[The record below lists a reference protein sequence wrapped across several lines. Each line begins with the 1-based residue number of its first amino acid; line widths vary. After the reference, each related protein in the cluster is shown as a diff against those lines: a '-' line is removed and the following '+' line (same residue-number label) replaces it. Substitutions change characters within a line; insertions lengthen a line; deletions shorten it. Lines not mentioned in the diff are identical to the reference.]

1 MSHQLL
7 VADVLARVEA
17 VREEMVEVRR
27 DLHAHPELGWHE
39 VRTTEILE
47 RRLVEAGLS
56 PRVLPTGTGLICD
69 IGSGDSCVALRAD
82 IDALPVPDAVEA
94 PWRSTIDGVAHACG
108 HDVHTSALLGAGL
121 VLAGMARD
129 GQLDRRVRL
138 IFQPAEEV
146 MPGGALGVIAAGGL
160 DGVRRIYGL
169 HCDPRLQ
176 VGQIGLRV
184 GALTAAAD
192 RILVRLTGPGGH
204 TSRPHLTGDLVYALA
219 TLVTELPAALS
230 RRVDPRA
237 GMSLVWGRIT
247 SGSAANAI
255 PARGEAEGTLRCL
268 DVNAWRLAAEL
279 IPSLASQLVAPYG
292 VEVDTEVTHGVP
304 PVMNDAD
311 RDRRTPQRRPPD
323 PRRRR
328 DRPHRPVPRRRGLR
342 LVPGRHPRRD
352 GPPRRPPTRPGNRR
366 RPPHPRLRPL
376 RRSHLPRH
384 DNPHLGR
391 PAGLTC
397 PQDELSAVARA
408 HLLGQADDRISR
420 GGCWWD
426 KSRMMV

>member
-7 VADVLARVEA
+7 VADVLARVEE
-17 VREEMVEVRR
+17 VRETTVELRR

-47 RRLVEAGLS
+47 RVLKDAGLS

-82 IDALPVPDAVEA
+82 IDALPVPDGVEA
-94 PWRSTIDGVAHACG
+94 LWRSTNDGVAHACG
-108 HDVHTSALLGAGL
+108 HDIHTAGLVGAAL

-129 GQLDRRVRL
+129 GVLDRRVRL

-160 DGVRRIYGL
+160 DGVRRIYGV

-176 VGQIGLRV
+176 VGQVGLRV

-192 RILVRLTGPGGH
+192 RILVRLSGPGGH

-255 PARGEAEGTLRCL
+255 PSRGEAEGTLRCL
-268 DVNAWRLAAEL
+268 DVNAWHQAADL
-279 IPSLASQLVAPYG
+279 LPTLASQLVAPYG
-292 VEVDTEVTHGVP
+292 IQVDTEVTHGVP
-304 PVMNDAD
+304 PVMNDPTAID
-311 RDRRTPQRRPPD
+311 I
-323 PRRRR
+323 
-328 DRPHRPVPRRRGLR
+328 LR
-342 LVPGRHPRRD
+342 NAAQQTLGTSAITQTDQSLGGEDFAWYLEHVPGAMARL
-352 GPPRRPPTRPGNRR
+352 GVRPPTLDTTGDLHTPTFD
-366 RPPHPRLRPL
+366 PSEESISLATTL
-376 RRSHLPRH
+376 
-384 DNPHLGR
+384 
-391 PAGLTC
+391 LTT
-397 PQDELSAVARA
+397 AA
-408 HLLGQADDRISR
+408 LLD
-420 GGCWWD
+420 
-426 KSRMMV
+426 

>member
-1 MSHQLL
+1 MGNSRHLL
-7 VADVLARVEA
+7 LSDVAARVEE
-17 VREEMVEVRR
+17 VREQSIAVRR

-39 VRTTEILE
+39 VRTTEVI
-47 RRLVEAGLS
+47 RQQLVDAGLS
-56 PRVLPTGTGLICD
+56 PQVLPTGTGLICD

-82 IDALPVPDAVEA
+82 IDALPVPDAIDN

-108 HDVHTSALLGAGL
+108 HDIHTSALVGAGL

-129 GQLDRRVRL
+129 GLLDRRVRL

-160 DGVRRIYGL
+160 DGVRRIFGL

-176 VGQIGLRV
+176 VGQVGLRV

-268 DVNAWRLAAEL
+268 DVSAWRLAAEL
-279 IPSLASQLVAPYG
+279 IPGLAEQLVAPYG
-292 VEVDTEVTHGVP
+292 VQVDTEVTHGVP
-304 PVMNDAD
+304 PVMNDPAAIEVF
-311 RDRRTPQRRPPD
+311 RTAVSQTLGEDALAQTDQSLGGEDFAWYLEHVPGAMARLGV
-323 PRRRR
+323 
-328 DRPHRPVPRRRGLR
+328 RPVGQESAADLHTPGFDPSEDAITLGTKV
-342 LVPGRHPRRD
+342 LV
-352 GPPRRPPTRPGNRR
+352 
-366 RPPHPRLRPL
+366 
-376 RRSHLPRH
+376 S
-384 DNPHLGR
+384 
-391 PAGLTC
+391 
-397 PQDELSAVARA
+397 SA
-408 HLLGQADDRISR
+408 LLD
-420 GGCWWD
+420 
-426 KSRMMV
+426 

>member
-1 MSHQLL
+1 MTHQLL
-7 VADVLARVEA
+7 VADVLSRVED
-17 VREEMVEVRR
+17 VRDEAIEVRR

-69 IGSGDSCVALRAD
+69 IGSGDTCVALRAD
-82 IDALPVPDAVEA
+82 IDALPVPDAVES

-129 GQLDRRVRL
+129 GQLNRRVRL

-176 VGQIGLRV
+176 VGQVGLRV
-184 GALTAAAD
+184 GSLTAAAD

-204 TSRPHLTGDLVYALA
+204 TSRPHLTADLVYALA
-219 TLVTELPAALS
+219 TVVTELPAALS

-237 GMSLVWGRIT
+237 GMSLIWGRIT

-268 DVNAWRLAAEL
+268 DASAWRLADEILPEL
-279 IPSLASQLVAPYG
+279 AAHLGAPYG
-292 VEVDTEVTHGVP
+292 VEVDTEITHGVP
-304 PVMNDAD
+304 PVINDDGAIGVLTD
-311 RDRRTPQRRPPD
+311 ATRQTLGAGAVAPTDQSLGGED
-323 PRRRR
+323 FAWYLE
-328 DRPHRPVPRRRGLR
+328 H
-342 LVPGRHPRRD
+342 VPGAMARLGVRAPSADTAADLH
-352 GPPRRPPTRPGNRR
+352 TPGFD
-366 RPPHPRLRPL
+366 PSEEAIPL
-376 RRSHLPRH
+376 GITL
-384 DNPHLGR
+384 
-391 PAGLTC
+391 LT
-397 PQDELSAVARA
+397 ATA
-408 HLLGQADDRISR
+408 LLD
-420 GGCWWD
+420 
-426 KSRMMV
+426 

>member
-7 VADVLARVEA
+7 AADILARVEA
-17 VREEMVEVRR
+17 VREEMVDVRR

-39 VRTTEILE
+39 VRTTELLE
-47 RRLVEAGLS
+47 KRLVAAGLS

-69 IGSGDSCVALRAD
+69 IGSGDTCVALRAD
-82 IDALPVPDAVEA
+82 IAAPPVREGVAA
-94 PWRSTIDGVAHACG
+94 PGRSPIDGVAHACG
-108 HDVHTSALLGAGL
+108 HDVHTSALLGAAL

-129 GQLDRRVRL
+129 GQLDRRVRV

-160 DGVRRIYGL
+160 DGVHRIYGL

-176 VGQIGLRV
+176 VGQVGLRV

-204 TSRPHLTGDLVYALA
+204 TSRPHLTADLVYALA
-219 TLVTELPAALS
+219 TLVSELPAALS

-255 PARGEAEGTLRCL
+255 PSRGEAEGTLRCL
-268 DVNAWRLAAEL
+268 DANAWRLAEEL
-279 IPSLASQLVAPYG
+279 IPSLAAQIVRPYG

-304 PVMNDAD
+304 PVMNDPTAINVLHD
-311 RDRRTPQRRPPD
+311 AVQQTLGSSAIAPTDQSLGGEDFAWYLEHTP
-323 PRRRR
+323 
-328 DRPHRPVPRRRGLR
+328 GAMAR
-342 LVPGRHPRRD
+342 LGV
-352 GPPRRPPTRPGNRR
+352 RPPTLETAADLHTPGFS
-366 RPPHPRLRPL
+366 P
-376 RRSHLPRH
+376 SEEAIT
-384 DNPHLGR
+384 LGTTV
-391 PAGLTC
+391 LT
-397 PQDELSAVARA
+397 STA
-408 HLLGQADDRISR
+408 LLD
-420 GGCWWD
+420 
-426 KSRMMV
+426 

>member
-39 VRTTEILE
+39 VRTTELLE
-47 RRLVEAGLS
+47 KKLIGAGLS

-69 IGSGDSCVALRAD
+69 VGSGDSCVALRAD
-82 IDALPVPDAVEA
+82 IDALPVPDGVAA

-108 HDVHTSALLGAGL
+108 HDVHTSALLGAAL

-129 GQLDRRVRL
+129 GHLDRRVRL

-176 VGQIGLRV
+176 VGQVGLRV

-192 RILVRLTGPGGH
+192 RILVRLSGPGGH
-204 TSRPHLTGDLVYALA
+204 TSRPHLTADLVYALA

-255 PARGEAEGTLRCL
+255 PSRGEAEGTLRCL
-268 DVNAWRLAAEL
+268 DVNAWRLAEDL
-279 IPSLASQLVAPYG
+279 IPSLASQLVRPYGG
-292 VEVDTEVTHGVP
+292 VEVDVEVTHGVP
-304 PVMNDAD
+304 PVMNDPTAID
-311 RDRRTPQRRPPD
+311 
-323 PRRRR
+323 
-328 DRPHRPVPRRRGLR
+328 VLR
-342 LVPGRHPRRD
+342 NAVHQTLGSSALAPTDQSLGGEDFAWYMEHVPGAMARL
-352 GPPRRPPTRPGNRR
+352 GVRPPTLDTTGDLHTPTFD
-366 RPPHPRLRPL
+366 P
-376 RRSHLPRH
+376 SEEAIT
-384 DNPHLGR
+384 LGTTV
-391 PAGLTC
+391 LT
-397 PQDELSAVARA
+397 STA
-408 HLLGQADDRISR
+408 LLD
-420 GGCWWD
+420 
-426 KSRMMV
+426 

>member
-1 MSHQLL
+1 MTHQLL

-17 VREEMVEVRR
+17 VREEMVDVRR

-39 VRTTEILE
+39 VRTTALLE
-47 RRLVEAGLS
+47 KRLVEAGLS

-69 IGSGDSCVALRAD
+69 IGSGDTCVALRAD
-82 IDALPVPDAVEA
+82 IDALPVPDGVVE
-94 PWRSTIDGVAHACG
+94 PWQSTIDGVAHACG
-108 HDVHTSALLGAGL
+108 HDVHTSALLGTGL

-160 DGVRRIYGL
+160 DGVRRIYGV

-176 VGQIGLRV
+176 VGQVGLRV

-192 RILVRLTGPGGH
+192 KLLVYLTGPGGH
-204 TSRPHLTGDLVYALA
+204 TSRPHLTADLVYALA
-219 TLVTELPAALS
+219 TLVSQLPAALS

-255 PARGEAEGTLRCL
+255 PSRGEAEGTLRCL
-268 DVNAWRLAAEL
+268 DVNAWRLAEEL
-279 IPSLASQLVAPYG
+279 IPALAEQITRPYG

-304 PVMNDAD
+304 PVMNDATAIAVLQNAVHQTLGSSAVAPTD
-311 RDRRTPQRRPPD
+311 QSLGGEDFAWYLE
-323 PRRRR
+323 
-328 DRPHRPVPRRRGLR
+328 H
-342 LVPGRHPRRD
+342 VPGAMARL
-352 GPPRRPPTRPGNRR
+352 GVRPPTLDTTGDLHTPTF
-366 RPPHPRLRPL
+366 
-376 RRSHLPRH
+376 
-384 DNPHLGR
+384 NPSEEAITVATTL
-391 PAGLTC
+391 LT
-397 PQDELSAVARA
+397 STA
-408 HLLGQADDRISR
+408 LLD
-420 GGCWWD
+420 
-426 KSRMMV
+426 

>member
-39 VRTTEILE
+39 VRTTEVLE

-69 IGSGDSCVALRAD
+69 VGSGDTCLALRAD

-94 PWRSTIDGVAHACG
+94 PWRSTVEGAAHACG
-108 HDVHTSALLGAGL
+108 HDVHTSALLGAGI

-169 HCDPRLQ
+169 HCDPRLE
-176 VGQIGLRV
+176 VGQVGLRV

-204 TSRPHLTGDLVYALA
+204 TSRPHLTADLVYALA

-255 PARGEAEGTLRCL
+255 PSRGEAEGTLRCL
-268 DVNAWRLAAEL
+268 DANAWRLAAEL
-279 IPSLASQLVAPYG
+279 IPTLAAQLVAPYG

-304 PVMNDAD
+304 PVVNEAIAIDVLHNAVQQTLGSGAIAPTD
-311 RDRRTPQRRPPD
+311 QSLGGEDFAWYLE
-323 PRRRR
+323 
-328 DRPHRPVPRRRGLR
+328 H
-342 LVPGRHPRRD
+342 VPGAMARL
-352 GPPRRPPTRPGNRR
+352 GVRPPTLDTAADLHTPGFD
-366 RPPHPRLRPL
+366 P
-376 RRSHLPRH
+376 SEESIS
-384 DNPHLGR
+384 LGTTV
-391 PAGLTC
+391 LT
-397 PQDELSAVARA
+397 SAA
-408 HLLGQADDRISR
+408 LLD
-420 GGCWWD
+420 
-426 KSRMMV
+426 

>member
-7 VADVLARVEA
+7 VADVLARVES
-17 VREEMVEVRR
+17 VREDMVEVRR

-39 VRTTEILE
+39 VRTTELLE
-47 RRLVEAGLS
+47 KRLVDAGLS

-69 IGSGDSCVALRAD
+69 IGSGDTCVALRAD
-82 IDALPVPDAVEA
+82 IDALPVSGGVDA
-94 PWRSTIDGVAHACG
+94 PWRSTVDGVAHACG
-108 HDVHTSALLGAGL
+108 HDVHTAALLGTAL

-129 GQLDRRVRL
+129 GQLDRRVRV

-176 VGQIGLRV
+176 TGQVGLRV

-192 RILVRLTGPGGH
+192 KLLVRLTGPGGH
-204 TSRPHLTGDLVYALA
+204 TSRPHLTADLVYALA

-255 PARGEAEGTLRCL
+255 PSRGEAEGTLRCL
-268 DVNAWRLAAEL
+268 DVAAWRLADEL
-279 IPSLASQLVAPYG
+279 IPSLAAQIVEPYG

-304 PVMNDAD
+304 PVMNDAIAINILQNAVHQTLGASAA
-311 RDRRTPQRRPPD
+311 TPTDQSLGGED
-323 PRRRR
+323 FAWYLE
-328 DRPHRPVPRRRGLR
+328 H
-342 LVPGRHPRRD
+342 VPGAMARL
-352 GPPRRPPTRPGNRR
+352 GVRPPTQETAADLHTPGFA
-366 RPPHPRLRPL
+366 P
-376 RRSHLPRH
+376 SEEAITI
-384 DNPHLGR
+384 GTTI
-391 PAGLTC
+391 LT
-397 PQDELSAVARA
+397 AAA
-408 HLLGQADDRISR
+408 LLD
-420 GGCWWD
+420 
-426 KSRMMV
+426 

>member
-1 MSHQLL
+1 MTTSHSLRL
-7 VADVLARVEA
+7 ADVKARVDEVRAEA
-17 VREEMVEVRR
+17 VAVRR

-39 VRTTEILE
+39 VRTTELLV
-47 RRLVEAGLS
+47 RRLTEAGLS

-69 IGSGDSCVALRAD
+69 IGSGDTCVALRAD
-82 IDALPVPDAVEA
+82 IDALPVPDAVEV
-94 PWRSTIDGVAHACG
+94 PWRSTIDGAAHACG
-108 HDVHTSALLGAGL
+108 HDVHTAALLGAGL

-129 GQLDRRVRL
+129 GLLDRRVRL

-160 DGVRRIYGL
+160 DGVRRIFGL
-169 HCDPRLQ
+169 HCDPRLDVGQ
-176 VGQIGLRV
+176 VGLRT

-204 TSRPHLTGDLVYALA
+204 TSRPHLTADLVYALA

-255 PARGEAEGTLRCL
+255 PSRGEAEGTLRCL

-279 IPSLASQLVAPYG
+279 IPTLAEQLVGPYG

-304 PVMNDAD
+304 PVMNDAAAID
-311 RDRRTPQRRPPD
+311 
-323 PRRRR
+323 
-328 DRPHRPVPRRRGLR
+328 VLR
-342 LVPGRHPRRD
+342 AAVEQTMGSGAIAPTDQSLGGEDFAWYLEHVPGAMARL
-352 GPPRRPPTRPGNRR
+352 GVRPIGTETVADLHTPGF
-366 RPPHPRLRPL
+366 
-376 RRSHLPRH
+376 
-384 DNPHLGR
+384 NPSEDAIALGT
-391 PAGLTC
+391 AVLTT
-397 PQDELSAVARA
+397 SA
-408 HLLGQADDRISR
+408 LLD
-420 GGCWWD
+420 
-426 KSRMMV
+426 

>member
-1 MSHQLL
+1 MTYQLL
-7 VADVLARVEA
+7 VADVLSRVED
-17 VREEMVEVRR
+17 VRDEAIEVRR

-69 IGSGDSCVALRAD
+69 IGSGDTCVALRAD
-82 IDALPVPDAVEA
+82 IDGLPVPDAVEA

-108 HDVHTSALLGAGL
+108 HDVHTAALLGAGL

-129 GQLDRRVRL
+129 GQLNKRVRL

-176 VGQIGLRV
+176 VGQVGLRV
-184 GALTAAAD
+184 GALTAASD

-204 TSRPHLTGDLVYALA
+204 TSRPHLTADLVYALA
-219 TLVTELPAALS
+219 TVVTELPAALS

-268 DVNAWRLAAEL
+268 DANAWRLADEILPEL
-279 IPSLASQLVAPYG
+279 AAHLGAPYG
-292 VEVDTEVTHGVP
+292 VDVDTEITQGVP
-304 PVMNDAD
+304 PVINEAGAVGVLTDAVRQTLGAGAVAPTD
-311 RDRRTPQRRPPD
+311 QSLGGEDFGWYLE
-323 PRRRR
+323 
-328 DRPHRPVPRRRGLR
+328 H
-342 LVPGRHPRRD
+342 VPGAMARLGVRAPSADTAADLH
-352 GPPRRPPTRPGNRR
+352 TPGFD
-366 RPPHPRLRPL
+366 PSEEAIPL
-376 RRSHLPRH
+376 GITL
-384 DNPHLGR
+384 
-391 PAGLTC
+391 LT
-397 PQDELSAVARA
+397 STA
-408 HLLGQADDRISR
+408 LLD
-420 GGCWWD
+420 
-426 KSRMMV
+426 